1 MNDSEKEL
9 LIDSTKK
16 DIEILENKLKFR
28 RNYVDRLLFEIT
40 GKDAKC
46 TNYEC
51 SSWSEH
57 GDLNCQHHNHN
68 KKRYISRCEFYTDE
82 LF

>member
-1 MNDSEKEL
+1 MTDEEKEL

-16 DIEILENKLKFR
+16 DIQCLENKLKFR
-28 RNYVDRLLFEIT
+28 RDYVDRLLFEAT
-40 GKDAKC
+40 GKDSKC
-46 TNYEC
+46 TNYGC
-51 SSWSEH
+51 SSWSEQ

-68 KKRYISRCEFYTDE
+68 RKRYIARCDYYKSE